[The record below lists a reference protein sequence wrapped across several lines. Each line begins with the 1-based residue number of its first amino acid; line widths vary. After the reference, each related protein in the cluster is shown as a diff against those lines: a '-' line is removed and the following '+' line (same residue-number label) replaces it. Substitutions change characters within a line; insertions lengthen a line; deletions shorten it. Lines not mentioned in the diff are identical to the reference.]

1 MNDLQWYLD
10 IIKNILKD
18 NRSFT
23 GSLNLN
29 FFKGNVSNI
38 NKVESIKKEDKKINY
53 KDPKVFKSIFYPKI
67 ESIKKPVDNKK

>member
-10 IIKNILKD
+10 FIKKILRD

-29 FFKGNVSNI
+29 FFKGNVSNM
-38 NKVESIKKEDKKINY
+38 NRLDSIKKGVIELNEETITKKTGG
-53 KDPKVFKSIFYPKI
+53 
-67 ESIKKPVDNKK
+67 

>member
-10 IIKNILKD
+10 FIKKILKD

-29 FFKGNVSNI
+29 FFKGNVSNM
-38 NKVESIKKEDKKINY
+38 NRLDSIKKGVIELNEETITKKTGG
-53 KDPKVFKSIFYPKI
+53 
-67 ESIKKPVDNKK
+67 

>member
-10 IIKNILKD
+10 LIKEILKD

-23 GSLNLN
+23 GNLNLN

-38 NKVESIKKEDKKINY
+38 NRL
-53 KDPKVFKSIFYPKI
+53 
-67 ESIKKPVDNKK
+67 ESIKKPQPKKREGE